1 MGNIVSPACNK
12 VLKLYLTNEGKQQLV
27 QHEKSAILIG
37 TTSNSEAVAKQCKI
51 MRLEETLGLEETT

>member
-1 MGNIVSPACNK
+1 M
-12 VLKLYLTNEGKQQLV
+12 
-27 QHEKSAILIG
+27 QHEKSATLIG